1 MTTDIETIKWYYLRI
16 RQNRCIH
23 PPGKRDFGAEF
34 DEAIKSLLQS
44 ERVRAWDEGF
54 QEGGKS
60 PMFQKNNPYK

>member
-16 RQNRCIH
+16 RKNRGIN
-23 PPGKRDFGAEF
+23 PERDFGAEF
-34 DEAIKSLLQS
+34 DEAIKDLLQS
-44 ERVRAWDEGF
+44 ERARAWDEGH